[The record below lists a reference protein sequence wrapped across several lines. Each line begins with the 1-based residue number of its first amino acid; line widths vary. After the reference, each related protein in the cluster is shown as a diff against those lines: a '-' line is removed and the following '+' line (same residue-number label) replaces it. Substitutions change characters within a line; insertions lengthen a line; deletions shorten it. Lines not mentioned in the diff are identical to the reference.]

1 MTIRDRIV
9 GRVAALAPLRVDQ
22 ADSWARWLNDP
33 DTTRYLY
40 GRRERPPSSVTVPE
54 MVDWGRRM
62 LADPWRLAA
71 AIEDPA
77 LGAIVGNARLVPMAG
92 RRARY
97 SIVIGE
103 AANRGRGLGTDATC
117 LMCRL
122 GFRIMGVREIV
133 LDVDPRNKPAVGAYL
148 RAGFEPG
155 RGDSMRL
162 TAARAS

>member
-9 GRVAALAPLRVDQ
+9 GARTALAPLSV
-22 ADSWARWLNDP
+22 ADAVSWARWLNDA

-40 GRRERPPSSVTVPE
+40 SRRDRPRLSVSVDE

-62 LADPWRLAA
+62 LADPWRMAVG
-71 AIEDPA
+71 IEE
-77 LGAIVGNARLVPMAG
+77 LEGGTVIGNARLVPL
-92 RRARY
+92 RRHRAQF

-103 AANRGRGLGTDATC
+103 ARHRGRGLGTEATR

-122 GFRIMGVREIV
+122 GFERMGLREV
-133 LDVDPRNKPAVGAYL
+133 LLEVDPRNRLAVGAYR
-148 RAGFEPG
+148 RAGFEHG

-162 TAARAS
+162 RAPAMA